1 MFNSHFIDSVQDL
14 AQGFGLR
21 EKVITPSNDNLPL
34 FGISEVPESSI
45 TKILGKF
52 KNSKA
57 KDAFTCDCAFL
68 KKYKSI
74 ICTPI
79 AHLVNLSIKQSF
91 FPNAWKSAVI
101 TPIFKAGDA
110 TNITNYRPISIRGF
124 WGCFPRF

>member
-1 MFNSHFIDSVQDL
+1 MFNSYFIDSVQDL

-21 EKVITPSNDNLPL
+21 GKVITPPNDNLPL
-34 FGISEVPESSI
+34 FSISEVSESSI

-57 KDAFTCDCAFL
+57 KDDFTCDCAFL

-74 ICTPI
+74 LCTPI

-91 FPNAWKSAVI
+91 FSQCLE
-101 TPIFKAGDA
+101 
-110 TNITNYRPISIRGF
+110 ISCNNPYF
-124 WGCFPRF
+124 